1 MSSGFTHEENVLKAT
16 CSFESETLFTR
27 TAERIIW
34 LICFNYILCE
44 SVVIVSQ
51 WRDDGLQ
58 SRVLGSIQTQQ
69 RLHQPQL
76 PVTGRCDYQ
85 WWYIYCLF
93 QFLIRRFFFFFF
105 CSSFLSHL
113 SPWPETDTTTRDRWG
128 RKHLSSSSLHCG
140 NNHPGSVHESRSEG
154 LDQPDDRKGFHL
166 VLHLIWFM
174 NVNKIINNF
183 PPGRTN
189 KPFYQFFRWKRES
202 SLPREY
208 LFSTCFPRR
217 GKQIRN

>member
-93 QFLIRRFFFFFF
+93 QFLIRRFFFFF

-128 RKHLSSSSLHCG
+128 QKHLSSSSLHCG
-140 NNHPGSVHESRSEG
+140 NKSP
-154 LDQPDDRKGFHL
+154 RKCSW
-166 VLHLIWFM
+166 V
-174 NVNKIINNF
+174 
-183 PPGRTN
+183 
-189 KPFYQFFRWKRES
+189 
-202 SLPREY
+202 
-208 LFSTCFPRR
+208 
-217 GKQIRN
+217 QIRGFRPTWW

>member
-1 MSSGFTHEENVLKAT
+1 M
-16 CSFESETLFTR
+16 
-27 TAERIIW
+27 
-34 LICFNYILCE
+34 
-44 SVVIVSQ
+44 IVSQ

-93 QFLIRRFFFFFF
+93 QFLNHRFFLFF

-128 RKHLSSSSLHCG
+128 QKHLSSSSLHCG

-174 NVNKIINNF
+174 NINKIINNF

-189 KPFYQFFRWKRES
+189 KPFISFLDEKENP
-202 SLPREY
+202 LCPENI
-208 LFSTCFPRR
+208 CFQHVFPE
-217 GKQIRN
+217 GENK